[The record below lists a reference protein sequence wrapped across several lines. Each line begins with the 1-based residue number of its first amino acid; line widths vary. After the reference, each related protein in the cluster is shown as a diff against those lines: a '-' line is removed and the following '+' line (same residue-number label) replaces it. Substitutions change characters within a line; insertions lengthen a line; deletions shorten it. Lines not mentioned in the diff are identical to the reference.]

1 MSLSMHQASVAPFNK
16 MLSNLK
22 GILEKAKAHALEH
35 KIEESVYTS
44 ARLYPDMLPLARQVQ
59 IATDI
64 ARGAAARLAGIEP
77 PVYEDNEK
85 TFDDL
90 TARIQRTVDYMSALD
105 TAAFDDAATRAITR
119 PVRGQPHTFTGTNY
133 LQQFAVPN
141 VYFHAAMTYGILRH
155 NGVPLGKAD
164 FLGTLD

>member
-1 MSLSMHQASVAPFNK
+1 MSLSMHQASVTAFIK
-16 MLSNLK
+16 SLSNLK
-22 GILEKAKAHALEH
+22 AILEKAKAHALEH

-44 ARLYPDMLPLARQVQ
+44 ARLYPDMLPLTRQVQ

-64 ARGAAARLAGIEP
+64 ARGGAARLAGVEP
-77 PVYEDNEK
+77 PVYEDNEN

-90 TARIQRTVDYMSALD
+90 TARIQRTLDYMAGLDKSA
-105 TAAFDDAATRAITR
+105 FEEAATRAITR
-119 PVRGQPHTFTGTNY
+119 PVRGQPHTFTGANY
-133 LQQFAVPN
+133 LQQFALPN
-141 VYFHAAMTYGILRH
+141 VYFHAATAYGILRH